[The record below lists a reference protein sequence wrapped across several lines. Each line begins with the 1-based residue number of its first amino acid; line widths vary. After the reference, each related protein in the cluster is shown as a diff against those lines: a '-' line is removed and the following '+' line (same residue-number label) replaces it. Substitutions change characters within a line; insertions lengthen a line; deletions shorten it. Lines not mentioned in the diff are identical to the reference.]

1 MTNCRDTKGS
11 NIHYEYNQINN
22 LAYIQKILYGEN
34 ENNYTDSNQYNYF
47 HSHHIVFFEYMLNY

>member
-22 LAYIQKILYGEN
+22 LAYIQKYYMVRMKIIILILLYSGTE
-34 ENNYTDSNQYNYF
+34 
-47 HSHHIVFFEYMLNY
+47 MLRVA